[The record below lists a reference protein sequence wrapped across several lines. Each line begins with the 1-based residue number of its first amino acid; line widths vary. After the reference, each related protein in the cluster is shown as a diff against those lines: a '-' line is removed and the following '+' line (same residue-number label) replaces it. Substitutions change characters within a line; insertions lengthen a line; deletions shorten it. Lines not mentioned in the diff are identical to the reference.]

1 MQIGKIHYINES
13 VSELGSNKT
22 GDRQLERKNKSKQN
36 KKLKGDMN

>member
-22 GDRQLERKNKSKQN
+22 GDRQLERKKKVNKTKS
-36 KKLKGDMN
+36 